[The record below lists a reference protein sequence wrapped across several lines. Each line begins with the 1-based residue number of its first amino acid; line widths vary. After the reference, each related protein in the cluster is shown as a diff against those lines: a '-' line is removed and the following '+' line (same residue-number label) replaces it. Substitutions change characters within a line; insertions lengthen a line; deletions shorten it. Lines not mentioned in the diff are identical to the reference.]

1 MAVAH
6 DDLVHKESKELIPR
20 LVPAS
25 FVAVV
30 ATLIAA
36 DIAAAAVA
44 FLFTAKVGTTFLL
57 EGAETTE
64 TVEDND
70 NQDKGS
76 HSELGLEVV
85 LPT

>member
-1 MAVAH
+1 M
-6 DDLVHKESKELIPR
+6 IPC
-20 LVPAS
+20 LVPAA

-36 DIAAAAVA
+36 DIAAAVA
-44 FLFTAKVGTTFLL
+44 FLFMAKVGTNFLL
-57 EGAETTE
+57 EGAETTG

-85 LPT
+85 LPACDDVAHEEGLILRL